1 MKKVIFA
8 LAAVVA
14 LAACSKEQ
22 TVVADRGDAIGF
34 DSFIENSTRA
44 IDPSYNANKLVD
56 GFKVWGT
63 VKGNA
68 STSPMLLFNGVE
80 IVRNNKA
87 YGAAWDYVDNT
98 DAQYWIPN
106 AEYNFV
112 AIANATDVTTGENG
126 MPTAIDY
133 TANNTDLIYTLTGVT
148 AKTDENSDPTEGVN
162 GNDVVEFTFNHLLSK
177 VHFNFV
183 NQSGSDN
190 CKFEISNIEIT
201 SGHFA
206 SGTFTIGATEPWGST
221 TDATS
226 ALEFGNASNATAADA
241 ANTAIQIANG
251 ANATSHYAHLLIPG
265 TQTLNISFDQTLI
278 YGTTK
283 TTKTVTAA
291 LTHEFEANGSYV
303 ITVTLKAG
311 SKIDF
316 SVGSMENWDDDDT
329 SISIP

>member
-68 STSPMLLFNGVE
+68 SNSPMLLFDGVE

-87 YGAAWDYVDNT
+87 YGAAWEYVNNT

-112 AIANATDVTTGENG
+112 AIANATSVTTGENG
-126 MPTAIDY
+126 MPTAIKY

-148 AKTDENSDPTEGVN
+148 AQTNENSVSNVGAIVTFN
-162 GNDVVEFTFNHLLSK
+162 FNHLLSK

-190 CKFEISNIEIT
+190 CKFEITNIKIT

-206 SGTFTIGATEPWGST
+206 SGTYTIGEEEPWGST
-221 TDATS
+221 TAATS
-226 ALEFGNASNATAADA
+226 ALDFGNASNATAADA

-251 ANATSHYAHLLIPG
+251 AVATSHYAHLLIPG
-265 TQTLNISFDQTLI
+265 TQALNISFNQKLI
-278 YGTTK
+278 YGTTE

-291 LTHEFEANGSYV
+291 LPSTAFAANGSYV

-316 SVGSMENWDDDDT
+316 SVGSMGSWDEGAP
-329 SISIP
+329 SINIP

>member
-22 TVVADRGDAIGF
+22 TIVADRGDAIGF

-80 IVRNNKA
+80 IKRNNKA
-87 YGAAWDYVDNT
+87 YGAAWEYVNNT
-98 DAQYWIPN
+98 DVQYWIPN

-126 MPTAIDY
+126 MPTAIEY

-148 AKTDENSDPTEGVN
+148 AETDENSEPTAGVN
-162 GNDVVEFTFNHLLSK
+162 DDYVVEFTFNHLLSK

-206 SGTFTIGATEPWGST
+206 SGTYTIGEEEPWGST

-226 ALEFGNASNATAADA
+226 ALEFGNASNATAANA

-251 ANATSHYAHLLIPG
+251 ASATSHYAHLLIPG

-329 SISIP
+329 SITIP

>member
-1 MKKVIFA
+1 MKKVLFA

-22 TVVADRGDAIGF
+22 TLVTPQPDAIGF
-34 DSFIENSTRA
+34 DSFIENATRA

-80 IVRNNKA
+80 IERNNKA
-87 YGAAWDYVDNT
+87 YGAAWDYVNNT
-98 DAQYWIPN
+98 DVQYWIPN

-112 AIANATDVTTGENG
+112 AIANATSVTTGENG
-126 MPTAIDY
+126 MPTAIKY

-148 AKTDENSDPTEGVN
+148 AETNENSESNVGA
-162 GNDVVEFTFNHLLSK
+162 VVKFTFNHLLSK

-190 CKFEISNIEIT
+190 CKFEISNIKIT

-206 SGTFTIGATEPWGST
+206 SGTYTIGATEPWGST

-226 ALEFGNASNATAADA
+226 ALDFGHASNATAADA

-251 ANATSHYAHLLIPG
+251 ATATSHYAHLLIPG
-265 TQTLNISFDQTLI
+265 TQALNISFDQKLI
-278 YGTTK
+278 YGTTE
-283 TTKTVTAA
+283 TTKTVTAT
-291 LTHEFEANGSYV
+291 LTHPFEANGSYV
-303 ITVTLKAG
+303 INVTLKTG

-316 SVGSMENWDDDDT
+316 SVGSMSSWDDKDP

>member
-68 STSPMLLFNGVE
+68 SNSPMLLFNGVE

-87 YGAAWDYVDNT
+87 YGAAWEYVNNT

-106 AEYNFV
+106 AEYNFA
-112 AIANATDVTTGENG
+112 AIANATDVIPGENG
-126 MPTAIDY
+126 MPKAIKY

-162 GNDVVEFTFNHLLSK
+162 DDDVVEFTFNHLLSK

-201 SGHFA
+201 SGALLLLQHQHWILA
-206 SGTFTIGATEPWGST
+206 MHQMQLPQMQRTRQSRLLTVQMQHLIMHICLSQAHRLST
-221 TDATS
+221 SRSTRLLST
-226 ALEFGNASNATAADA
+226 ALLRPLRLSL
-241 ANTAIQIANG
+241 Q
-251 ANATSHYAHLLIPG
+251 Y
-265 TQTLNISFDQTLI
+265 
-278 YGTTK
+278 
-283 TTKTVTAA
+283 
-291 LTHEFEANGSYV
+291 
-303 ITVTLKAG
+303 
-311 SKIDF
+311 
-316 SVGSMENWDDDDT
+316 
-329 SISIP
+329 